1 MPLFNTPTNQD
12 SFYTPD
18 PGTYILELTAVEE
31 GPELQYGPTIKWRWN
46 VHDMQGGPVVYEG
59 RPAETDALSSQKMG
73 PRAKARRWLEAHL
86 QRALEEGED
95 PALFEGDVIGT
106 RVMGMFGPNEA
117 GKTTLLQ
124 VTEFTG

>member
-1 MPLFNTPTNQD
+1 M
-12 SFYTPD
+12 
-18 PGTYILELTAVEE
+18 
-31 GPELQYGPTIKWRWN
+31 K
-46 VHDMQGGPVVYEG
+46 GGPVEYEG

-86 QRALEEGED
+86 QRELEEGED
-95 PALFEGDVIGT
+95 PVRFQAEVVGT

-124 VTEFTG
+124 VTPFTG

>member
-1 MPLFNTPTNQD
+1 
-12 SFYTPD
+12 
-18 PGTYILELTAVEE
+18 
-31 GPELQYGPTIKWRWN
+31 
-46 VHDMQGGPVVYEG
+46 
-59 RPAETDALSSQKMG
+59 MG